1 MVPAN
6 PGPLK
11 AYTQWNGPW
20 RLEWAAGGG
29 REWRSRPRREGG
41 GGSGLPE
48 SSAAAGWGAAAQWG
62 GRGQAAGNGD
72 PASEAAPGKKAWAED
87 RQWGRQAWKDGAPAA
102 CASLFFDSQP
112 ICLSQLISSSVQS
125 LFSRRPSSSALSAL
139 TRGYQGMDSDGSA
152 LRPLGQGMWS
162 QQEETGHPGGAQ
174 GWQC

>member
-48 SSAAAGWGAAAQWG
+48 SSAAAGWGAAAQRG
-62 GRGQAAGNGD
+62 GRGQAAGTGD

-87 RQWGRQAWKDGAPAA
+87 RQWGRQAWKDGALAA
-102 CASLFFDSQP
+102 CASCVL
-112 ICLSQLISSSVQS
+112 
-125 LFSRRPSSSALSAL
+125 
-139 TRGYQGMDSDGSA
+139 
-152 LRPLGQGMWS
+152 
-162 QQEETGHPGGAQ
+162 
-174 GWQC
+174 